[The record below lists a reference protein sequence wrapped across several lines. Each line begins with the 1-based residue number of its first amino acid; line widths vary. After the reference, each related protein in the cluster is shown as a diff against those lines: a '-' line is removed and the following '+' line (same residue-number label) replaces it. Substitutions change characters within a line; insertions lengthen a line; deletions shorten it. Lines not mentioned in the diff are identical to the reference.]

1 MGKFQTMLTLLKI
14 NNLALIEEVVWEMGS
29 GLIGITGET
38 GSGKSMVIGALKLIV
53 GQRADTELIRTGE
66 NTCTVEAIFDLK
78 DCREIN
84 SILETAGLE
93 PCSENQ
99 LVIRRVLDKKA
110 TNKQFINC
118 SPVTLNTLKK
128 VGKLLVDLHGPHD
141 HHSLFSSERQLSLLD
156 AYAGLTEITNQHSL
170 AYKKF
175 KSLQSE
181 YDELINS
188 ERSNEQAIDLLKHQ
202 INEIDEADIKEDE
215 EEKLYKRYQVSRNSK
230 SLLEAS
236 SKIISELHGEEH
248 SVIDQLMQLMRSFKE
263 LEKFDSSATRY
274 TEKFENALVEI
285 QELQNQLE
293 TYTGSIEMEPSRI
306 EEIECRVDL
315 IETLKRKYGNSLG
328 EVLGFRKSAHEK
340 LNKNENRHEELKRL
354 ETEIEEAQSEMLK
367 ISEKITKKR
376 IIASPKL
383 GNLVTKEL
391 KDLGFKKSIF
401 EISLEKKEKPT
412 SMGTESIEFLFAP
425 NPGEPSKALRSIASS
440 GEMSRVMLALKSTL
454 AGEDAIPVLV
464 FDEIDANV
472 GGAIAQ
478 SVGIKMAS
486 LGKSHQVISIS
497 HLPQVASLSKSH
509 YVVKKEFTD
518 GGRTRSEI
526 MKVDGKERV
535 AEIARMLGG
544 EKKSAQQHAHSLMQ
558 TAA

>member
-1 MGKFQTMLTLLKI
+1 MLTLLKI

-78 DCREIN
+78 DCSDIN
-84 SILETAGLE
+84 IILDESGLE

-99 LVIRRVLDKKA
+99 LVIRRVLDRKA

-170 AYKKF
+170 VYKKF

-181 YDELINS
+181 HNELISS

-202 INEIDEADIKEDE
+202 INEIDEADIKEE
-215 EEKLYKRYQVSRNSK
+215 EEEELYKRYQMSRNSK
-230 SLLEAS
+230 SLLETS
-236 SKIISELHGEEH
+236 SRILSELHGEEN

-263 LEKFDSSATRY
+263 LEKFDSSAMEY

-293 TYTGSIEMEPSRI
+293 TYAGSIEMEPSKI

-315 IETLKRKYGNSLG
+315 IETLKRKYGNSLR
-328 EVLGFRKSAHEK
+328 EVLSFRKSAHEK
-340 LNKNENRHEELKRL
+340 LNKTENRHEELKRL
-354 ETEIEEAQSEMLK
+354 EKEIEEAQSEMLK

-376 IIASPKL
+376 ISASPKL
-383 GNLVTKEL
+383 ANLVTKEL

-401 EISLEKKEKPT
+401 EISLEKKENPT
-412 SMGTESIEFLFAP
+412 AMGAEGIEFLFAP

-440 GEMSRVMLALKSTL
+440 GEMSRVMLALKGTL
-454 AGEDAIPVLV
+454 ASQDAIPVLV

-486 LGKSHQVISIS
+486 LGRSHQIISIS

-509 YVVKKEFTD
+509 YVVRKEFT
-518 GGRTRSEI
+518 GEGRTRSGI
-526 MKVDGKERV
+526 MKVDGKKRV

-544 EKKSAQQHAHSLMQ
+544 EKESAQQHAHSLMQ
-558 TAA
+558 SAA

>member
-1 MGKFQTMLTLLKI
+1 MLSLLKI

-66 NTCTVEAIFDLK
+66 DTCTVEAIFDLK
-78 DCREIN
+78 DCSDIN
-84 SILETAGLE
+84 TILDESGLE

-99 LVIRRVLDKKA
+99 LVIRRVLDRKA

-156 AYAGLTEITNQHSL
+156 AYAGLTEITKQHSL

-175 KSLQSE
+175 KFLQTE
-181 YDELINS
+181 HDELISS

-202 INEIDEADIKEDE
+202 INEIDEADIKEE
-215 EEKLYKRYQVSRNSK
+215 EEEELYKRYQMSRNSK
-230 SLLEAS
+230 NLLETS
-236 SKIISELHGEEH
+236 NKLISELHGEEN

-263 LEKFDSSATRY
+263 LEKYDSSATEY

-293 TYTGSIEMEPSRI
+293 TYAGSIDMEPSKI
-306 EEIECRVDL
+306 EKIECRVDL

-328 EVLGFRKSAHEK
+328 EVLSFRESAHEK
-340 LNKNENRHEELKRL
+340 LNKTENRHEELKRL
-354 ETEIEEAQSEMLK
+354 ENEIEKAQLEMLK

-376 IIASPKL
+376 ISAAPKL
-383 GNLVTKEL
+383 ADLVTKEL

-401 EISLEKKEKPT
+401 EISLEKKENPT
-412 SMGTESIEFLFAP
+412 AMGAEGIEFLFAP

-454 AGEDAIPVLV
+454 ASQDAIPVLV

-486 LGKSHQVISIS
+486 LGRSHQVISIS

-509 YVVKKEFTD
+509 YVVRKEFT
-518 GGRTRSEI
+518 GEGRTRSGI
-526 MKVDGKERV
+526 MKVDGKKRV

-544 EKKSAQQHAHSLMQ
+544 EKESAQQHAHSLMQ
-558 TAA
+558 SAA

>member
-1 MGKFQTMLTLLKI
+1 MLSLLKI

-66 NTCTVEAIFDLK
+66 DTCTVEAIFDLK
-78 DCREIN
+78 DCSDIN
-84 SILETAGLE
+84 IILDESGLE

-99 LVIRRVLDKKA
+99 LVIRRVLDRKA

-156 AYAGLTEITNQHSL
+156 AYAGLTEITKQHSL

-175 KSLQSE
+175 KFLQTE
-181 YDELINS
+181 HDELISS

-202 INEIDEADIKEDE
+202 INEIDEADIKEE
-215 EEKLYKRYQVSRNSK
+215 EEEELYKRYQMSRNSK
-230 SLLEAS
+230 NLLETS
-236 SKIISELHGEEH
+236 NKLISELHGEEN

-263 LEKFDSSATRY
+263 LEKYDSSATEY

-293 TYTGSIEMEPSRI
+293 IYAGSIDMEPSKI

-328 EVLGFRKSAHEK
+328 EVLSFRESAHEK
-340 LNKNENRHEELKRL
+340 LNKTENRHEELKRL
-354 ETEIEEAQSEMLK
+354 ENEIEKAQLEMLK

-376 IIASPKL
+376 ISAAPKL
-383 GNLVTKEL
+383 ADLVTKEL

-401 EISLEKKEKPT
+401 EISLEKKENPT
-412 SMGTESIEFLFAP
+412 AMGAEGIEFLFAP

-454 AGEDAIPVLV
+454 ASQDAIPVLV

-472 GGAIAQ
+472 GGAISQ

-486 LGKSHQVISIS
+486 LGRSHQVISIS

-509 YVVKKEFTD
+509 YVVRKEFT
-518 GGRTRSEI
+518 GEGRTRSGI
-526 MKVDGKERV
+526 MKVDGKKRV

-544 EKKSAQQHAHSLMQ
+544 EKESAQQHAHSLMQ
-558 TAA
+558 SAA

>member
-1 MGKFQTMLTLLKI
+1 MLSLLKI

-66 NTCTVEAIFDLK
+66 DTCTVEAIFDLK
-78 DCREIN
+78 DCSDIN
-84 SILETAGLE
+84 IILDESGLE

-128 VGKLLVDLHGPHD
+128 IGKLLVDLHGPHD

-156 AYAGLTEITNQHSL
+156 AYAGLTEITRQHSL

-215 EEKLYKRYQVSRNSK
+215 EEQLYKSYHVSRNSK

-248 SVIDQLMQLMRSFKE
+248 SVIDQLMQLMRSLKE
-263 LEKFDSSATRY
+263 LEKFDSSATEY

-293 TYTGSIEMEPSRI
+293 TYAGSIEMEPSKI

-328 EVLGFRKSAHEK
+328 EVLGFRESAHEK

-354 ETEIEEAQSEMLK
+354 EKEIEESQSEMHK

-376 IIASPKL
+376 ISASPKL
-383 GNLVTKEL
+383 AKLVTNEL

-401 EISLEKKEKPT
+401 EISLEQKEKPT
-412 SMGTESIEFLFAP
+412 SMGAESIEFLFAP

-509 YVVKKEFTD
+509 YVVKKEFTN

-544 EKKSAQQHAHSLMQ
+544 EKESAQQHAHSLMQ

>member
-14 NNLALIEEVVWEMGS
+14 NNLALIEEVVWEMES

-99 LVIRRVLDKKA
+99 LVIRRVLDRKA

-354 ETEIEEAQSEMLK
+354 GTEIEEAQSEMLK

-383 GNLVTKEL
+383 ANLVTNEL

>member
-1 MGKFQTMLTLLKI
+1 MLSLLKI

-66 NTCTVEAIFDLK
+66 DTCTVEAIFDLK
-78 DCREIN
+78 DCSDIN
-84 SILETAGLE
+84 IILDESGLE

-99 LVIRRVLDKKA
+99 LVIRRVLNKKA

-128 VGKLLVDLHGPHD
+128 IGKLLVDLHGPHD

-156 AYAGLTEITNQHSL
+156 AYAGLTEITRQHSL

-215 EEKLYKRYQVSRNSK
+215 EEQLYKSYHVSRNSK

-263 LEKFDSSATRY
+263 LEKFDSSATAY
-274 TEKFENALVEI
+274 TEKFESALVEI

-293 TYTGSIEMEPSRI
+293 TYAGSIEVEPSKI

-328 EVLGFRKSAHEK
+328 EVLGFRESAHEK

-354 ETEIEEAQSEMLK
+354 EKEIEESQSEMQK

-376 IIASPKL
+376 ISASPKL
-383 GNLVTKEL
+383 AKLVTNEL

-401 EISLEKKEKPT
+401 EISLEQKEKPT
-412 SMGTESIEFLFAP
+412 SMGAESIEFLFAP

-509 YVVKKEFTD
+509 YVVKKEFTN

-544 EKKSAQQHAHSLMQ
+544 EKESAQQHAHSLMQ

>member
-1 MGKFQTMLTLLKI
+1 MLSLLKI

-66 NTCTVEAIFDLK
+66 DTCTVEAIFDLK
-78 DCREIN
+78 DCSDIN
-84 SILETAGLE
+84 IILDESGLE

-99 LVIRRVLDKKA
+99 LVIRRVLHRKA

-118 SPVTLNTLKK
+118 SPVTLSTLKK
-128 VGKLLVDLHGPHD
+128 IGKLLVDLHGPHD

-156 AYAGLTEITNQHSL
+156 AYAGLTEITRQHSL

-215 EEKLYKRYQVSRNSK
+215 EEQLYKSYHISRNSK

-236 SKIISELHGEEH
+236 SEIISELHGEEH

-263 LEKFDSSATRY
+263 LEKFDSSATEY

-293 TYTGSIEMEPSRI
+293 TYAGSIEMEPSKI

-328 EVLGFRKSAHEK
+328 EVLGFRESAHEK
-340 LNKNENRHEELKRL
+340 LNENENRHEELKRL
-354 ETEIEEAQSEMLK
+354 ETEIEESQSEMHK

-376 IIASPKL
+376 ISASPKL
-383 GNLVTKEL
+383 AKLVTNEL

-401 EISLEKKEKPT
+401 EISLKQKEKPT
-412 SMGTESIEFLFAP
+412 SMGAESIEFLFAP

-509 YVVKKEFTD
+509 YVVKKEFTN

-544 EKKSAQQHAHSLMQ
+544 EKESAQQHAHSLMQ

>member
-1 MGKFQTMLTLLKI
+1 MLSLLKI

-78 DCREIN
+78 DCSDIN
-84 SILETAGLE
+84 IILDESGLE

-128 VGKLLVDLHGPHD
+128 IGKLLVDLHGPHD

-156 AYAGLTEITNQHSL
+156 AYAGLTEITRQHSL

-215 EEKLYKRYQVSRNSK
+215 EEQLYKSYHVSRNSK

-263 LEKFDSSATRY
+263 LEKFDSSATEY

-293 TYTGSIEMEPSRI
+293 TYAGSIEMEPSKI

-328 EVLGFRKSAHEK
+328 EVLGFRESAHEK

-354 ETEIEEAQSEMLK
+354 EKEIEESQSEMHK

-376 IIASPKL
+376 ISASPKL
-383 GNLVTKEL
+383 AKLVTNEL

-401 EISLEKKEKPT
+401 EISLEQKEKPT
-412 SMGTESIEFLFAP
+412 SMGAESIEFLFAP

-509 YVVKKEFTD
+509 YVVKKEFTN

-544 EKKSAQQHAHSLMQ
+544 EKESAQQHAHSLMQ

>member
-99 LVIRRVLDKKA
+99 LVIRRVLDRKA

-141 HHSLFSSERQLSLLD
+141 HHSLFSRERQLSLLD

>member
-1 MGKFQTMLTLLKI
+1 MLSLLKI

-66 NTCTVEAIFDLK
+66 DTCTVEAIFDLK
-78 DCREIN
+78 DCSDIN
-84 SILETAGLE
+84 IILDELGLE

-99 LVIRRVLDKKA
+99 LVIRRVLDRKA

-118 SPVTLNTLKK
+118 SPVTLNALKK
-128 VGKLLVDLHGPHD
+128 IGKLLVDLHGPHD
-141 HHSLFSSERQLSLLD
+141 HHSLFSSEKQLSLLD
-156 AYAGLTEITNQHSL
+156 AYAGLTEITKQHSL

-215 EEKLYKRYQVSRNSK
+215 EEQLYKSYHVSRNSK

-236 SKIISELHGEEH
+236 SKIISEFHGEEN

-263 LEKFDSSATRY
+263 LEKFDSSATGY

-293 TYTGSIEMEPSRI
+293 TYAGSIEMEPSKI

-328 EVLGFRKSAHEK
+328 EVLGFRESAHEK

-354 ETEIEEAQSEMLK
+354 ETEIEESKSEMHK

-376 IIASPKL
+376 ISASPKL
-383 GNLVTKEL
+383 AKLVTNEL

-401 EISLEKKEKPT
+401 EISLEQKEKPT
-412 SMGTESIEFLFAP
+412 SMGAESIEFLFAP

-440 GEMSRVMLALKSTL
+440 GEMSRVMLGLKSTL

-509 YVVKKEFTD
+509 YVVKKKFTN

-544 EKKSAQQHAHSLMQ
+544 EKESAQLHAHSLMQ

>member
-99 LVIRRVLDKKA
+99 LVIRRVLDRKA

-128 VGKLLVDLHGPHD
+128 VGNLLVDLHGPHD

-263 LEKFDSSATRY
+263 LVKFDSSATRY

-425 NPGEPSKALRSIASS
+425 NPGEPSKTLRSIASS

>member
-1 MGKFQTMLTLLKI
+1 MLTLLKI

-53 GQRADTELIRTGE
+53 GQRADTELIRTRE

-99 LVIRRVLDKKA
+99 LVIRRVLDRKA

-128 VGKLLVDLHGPHD
+128 LGKLLVDLHGPHD

-215 EEKLYKRYQVSRNSK
+215 EEELYKRYQVSRNSK

-354 ETEIEEAQSEMLK
+354 ETEIDEAQSEMLK
-367 ISEKITKKR
+367 ISEKITKNR

-383 GNLVTKEL
+383 ANLVTNEL

>member
-99 LVIRRVLDKKA
+99 LVIRRVLDRKA

-215 EEKLYKRYQVSRNSK
+215 EEELYKRYQVSRNSK

-354 ETEIEEAQSEMLK
+354 ETEIDEAQSEMLK
-367 ISEKITKKR
+367 ISEKITKNR

-383 GNLVTKEL
+383 ANLVTNEL

>member
-1 MGKFQTMLTLLKI
+1 MLSLLKI

-66 NTCTVEAIFDLK
+66 DTCTVEAIFDLK
-78 DCREIN
+78 DCSDIN
-84 SILETAGLE
+84 IILDESGLE

-128 VGKLLVDLHGPHD
+128 IGKLLVDLHGPHD

-156 AYAGLTEITNQHSL
+156 AYAGLTEITRQHSL

-215 EEKLYKRYQVSRNSK
+215 EEQLYKSYHVSRNSK

-263 LEKFDSSATRY
+263 LEKFDSSATEY

-293 TYTGSIEMEPSRI
+293 TYAGSIEMEPSKI

-328 EVLGFRKSAHEK
+328 EVLGFRESAHKK

-354 ETEIEEAQSEMLK
+354 EKEIEESQSEMHK

-376 IIASPKL
+376 ISASPKL
-383 GNLVTKEL
+383 AKLVTNEL

-401 EISLEKKEKPT
+401 EISLEQKEKPT
-412 SMGTESIEFLFAP
+412 SMGAESIEFLFAP

-509 YVVKKEFTD
+509 YVVKKEFTNE
-518 GGRTRSEI
+518 GRTRSEI
-526 MKVDGKERV
+526 MKVGGKERV
-535 AEIARMLGG
+535 AEVARMLGG
-544 EKKSAQQHAHSLMQ
+544 EKESAQQHAHSLMQ

>member
-1 MGKFQTMLTLLKI
+1 MLSLLKI

-78 DCREIN
+78 DCSDIN
-84 SILETAGLE
+84 IILDESGLE

-128 VGKLLVDLHGPHD
+128 IGKLLVDLHGPHD

-156 AYAGLTEITNQHSL
+156 AYAGLTEITRQHSL

-215 EEKLYKRYQVSRNSK
+215 EEQLYKSYHVSRNSK

-263 LEKFDSSATRY
+263 LEKFDSSATEY

-293 TYTGSIEMEPSRI
+293 TYAGSIEMEPSKI

-328 EVLGFRKSAHEK
+328 EVLGFRESAHEK

-354 ETEIEEAQSEMLK
+354 ETEIEESQSEMHK

-376 IIASPKL
+376 ISASPKL
-383 GNLVTKEL
+383 AKLVTNEL

-401 EISLEKKEKPT
+401 EISLEQKEKPT
-412 SMGTESIEFLFAP
+412 SMGAESIEFLFAP

-509 YVVKKEFTD
+509 YVVKKEFTN

-544 EKKSAQQHAHSLMQ
+544 EKESAQQHAHSLMQ

>member
-1 MGKFQTMLTLLKI
+1 MLTLLKI

-99 LVIRRVLDKKA
+99 LVIRRVLDRKA

>member
-1 MGKFQTMLTLLKI
+1 MLSLLKI

-66 NTCTVEAIFDLK
+66 DTCTVEAIFDLK
-78 DCREIN
+78 DCSDIN
-84 SILETAGLE
+84 IILDELGLE

-99 LVIRRVLDKKA
+99 LVIRRVLDRKA

-118 SPVTLNTLKK
+118 SPVTLNALKK
-128 VGKLLVDLHGPHD
+128 IGKLLVDLHGPHD

-156 AYAGLTEITNQHSL
+156 AYAGLTEITKQHSL

-215 EEKLYKRYQVSRNSK
+215 EEQLYKSYHVSRNSK

-236 SKIISELHGEEH
+236 SKIISEFHGEEN

-263 LEKFDSSATRY
+263 LEKFDSSATGY

-293 TYTGSIEMEPSRI
+293 TYAGSIEMEPSKI

-328 EVLGFRKSAHEK
+328 EVLGFRESAHEK

-354 ETEIEEAQSEMLK
+354 ETEIEESKSEMHK

-376 IIASPKL
+376 ISASPKL
-383 GNLVTKEL
+383 AKLVTNEL

-401 EISLEKKEKPT
+401 EISLEQKEKPT
-412 SMGTESIEFLFAP
+412 SMGAESIEFLFAP

-440 GEMSRVMLALKSTL
+440 GEMSRVMLGLKSTL

-509 YVVKKEFTD
+509 YVVKKKFTN

-544 EKKSAQQHAHSLMQ
+544 EKESAQLHAHSLMQ

>member
-1 MGKFQTMLTLLKI
+1 MLSLLKI

-66 NTCTVEAIFDLK
+66 DTCTVEAIFDLK
-78 DCREIN
+78 DCSDIN
-84 SILETAGLE
+84 IILDESGLE

-128 VGKLLVDLHGPHD
+128 IGKLLVDLHGPHD

-156 AYAGLTEITNQHSL
+156 AYAGLTEITRQHSL

-215 EEKLYKRYQVSRNSK
+215 EEQLYKSYHVSRNSK

-263 LEKFDSSATRY
+263 LEKFDSSATEY

-293 TYTGSIEMEPSRI
+293 TYAGSIEMEPSKI

-328 EVLGFRKSAHEK
+328 EVLGFRESAHKK

-354 ETEIEEAQSEMLK
+354 EKEIEESQSEMHK

-376 IIASPKL
+376 ISASPKL
-383 GNLVTKEL
+383 AKLVTNEL

-401 EISLEKKEKPT
+401 EISLEQKEKPT
-412 SMGTESIEFLFAP
+412 SMGAESIEFLFAP

-509 YVVKKEFTD
+509 YVVKKEFTN

-544 EKKSAQQHAHSLMQ
+544 EKESAQQHAHSLMQ

>member
-1 MGKFQTMLTLLKI
+1 MLTLLKI

-78 DCREIN
+78 DCSDIN
-84 SILETAGLE
+84 IILDESGLE

-99 LVIRRVLDKKA
+99 LVIRRVLDRKA

-170 AYKKF
+170 VYKKF

-181 YDELINS
+181 HNELISS

-202 INEIDEADIKEDE
+202 INEIDEADIKEE
-215 EEKLYKRYQVSRNSK
+215 EEEELYKRYQMSRNSK
-230 SLLEAS
+230 SLLETS
-236 SKIISELHGEEH
+236 SRILSELHGEEN
-248 SVIDQLMQLMRSFKE
+248 SVINQLMQLMRSFKE
-263 LEKFDSSATRY
+263 LEKSDSSAMEY

-293 TYTGSIEMEPSRI
+293 TYAGSIEMEPSKI

-315 IETLKRKYGNSLG
+315 IETLKRKYGNSLR
-328 EVLGFRKSAHEK
+328 EVLSFRKSAHEK
-340 LNKNENRHEELKRL
+340 LNKTENRHEELKRL
-354 ETEIEEAQSEMLK
+354 EKEIEEAQSEMLK

-376 IIASPKL
+376 ISASPKL
-383 GNLVTKEL
+383 ANLVTKEL

-401 EISLEKKEKPT
+401 EISLEKKENPT
-412 SMGTESIEFLFAP
+412 AMGAEGIEFLFAP

-440 GEMSRVMLALKSTL
+440 GEMSRVMLALKGTL
-454 AGEDAIPVLV
+454 ASQDAIPVLV

-486 LGKSHQVISIS
+486 LGRSHQIISIS

-509 YVVKKEFTD
+509 YVVRKEFT
-518 GGRTRSEI
+518 GEGRTRSGI
-526 MKVDGKERV
+526 MKVDGKKRV

-544 EKKSAQQHAHSLMQ
+544 EKESAQQHAHSLMQ
-558 TAA
+558 SAA

>member
-1 MGKFQTMLTLLKI
+1 MLSLLKI

-66 NTCTVEAIFDLK
+66 DTCTVEAIFDLK
-78 DCREIN
+78 DCSDIN
-84 SILETAGLE
+84 IILDESGLE

-128 VGKLLVDLHGPHD
+128 IGKLLVDLHGPHD

-156 AYAGLTEITNQHSL
+156 AYAGLTEITRQHSL

-215 EEKLYKRYQVSRNSK
+215 EEQLYKSYHVSRNSK

-263 LEKFDSSATRY
+263 LEKFDSSATEY

-293 TYTGSIEMEPSRI
+293 TYAGSIEMEPSKI

-354 ETEIEEAQSEMLK
+354 ETEIEESQSEMHK

-376 IIASPKL
+376 ISASPKL
-383 GNLVTKEL
+383 AKLVTNEL

-401 EISLEKKEKPT
+401 EISLEQKEKPT
-412 SMGTESIEFLFAP
+412 SMGAESIEFLFAP

-509 YVVKKEFTD
+509 YVVKKEFTN

-544 EKKSAQQHAHSLMQ
+544 EKESAQQHAHSLMQ

>member
-1 MGKFQTMLTLLKI
+1 MLSLLKI

-66 NTCTVEAIFDLK
+66 DTCTVEAIFDLK
-78 DCREIN
+78 DCSDIN
-84 SILETAGLE
+84 IILDESGLE

-99 LVIRRVLDKKA
+99 LVIRRVLDRKA

-156 AYAGLTEITNQHSL
+156 AYAGLTEITKQHSL

-175 KSLQSE
+175 KFLQTE
-181 YDELINS
+181 HDELISS

-202 INEIDEADIKEDE
+202 INEIDEADIKEE
-215 EEKLYKRYQVSRNSK
+215 EEEELYKRYQMSRNSK
-230 SLLEAS
+230 NLLETS
-236 SKIISELHGEEH
+236 NKLISELHGEEN

-263 LEKFDSSATRY
+263 LEKYDSSATEY

-293 TYTGSIEMEPSRI
+293 IYAGSIDMEPSKI

-328 EVLGFRKSAHEK
+328 EVLSFRESAHEK
-340 LNKNENRHEELKRL
+340 LNKTENRHEELKRL
-354 ETEIEEAQSEMLK
+354 ENEIEKAQLEMLK

-376 IIASPKL
+376 ISAAPKL
-383 GNLVTKEL
+383 ADLVTKEL

-401 EISLEKKEKPT
+401 EISLEKKENPT
-412 SMGTESIEFLFAP
+412 AMGAEGIEFLFAP

-454 AGEDAIPVLV
+454 ASQDAIPVLV

-486 LGKSHQVISIS
+486 LGRSHQVISIS

-509 YVVKKEFTD
+509 YVVRKEFT
-518 GGRTRSEI
+518 GEGRTRSGI
-526 MKVDGKERV
+526 MKVDGKKRV

-544 EKKSAQQHAHSLMQ
+544 EKESAQQHAHSLMQ
-558 TAA
+558 SAA

>member
-1 MGKFQTMLTLLKI
+1 MLSLLKI

-66 NTCTVEAIFDLK
+66 DTCTVEAIFDLK
-78 DCREIN
+78 DCSDIN
-84 SILETAGLE
+84 IILDESGLE

-99 LVIRRVLDKKA
+99 LVIRRVLDRKA

-156 AYAGLTEITNQHSL
+156 AYAGLTEITKQHSL

-175 KSLQSE
+175 KFLQTE
-181 YDELINS
+181 HDELISS

-202 INEIDEADIKEDE
+202 INEIDEADIKEE
-215 EEKLYKRYQVSRNSK
+215 EEEELYKRYQMSRNSK
-230 SLLEAS
+230 NLLETS
-236 SKIISELHGEEH
+236 NKLISELHGEEN

-263 LEKFDSSATRY
+263 LEKYDSSATEY

-293 TYTGSIEMEPSRI
+293 TYAGSIDMEPSKI

-328 EVLGFRKSAHEK
+328 EVLSFRESAHEK
-340 LNKNENRHEELKRL
+340 LNKTENRHEELKRL
-354 ETEIEEAQSEMLK
+354 ENEIEKAQLEMLK

-376 IIASPKL
+376 ISAAPKL
-383 GNLVTKEL
+383 ANLVTKEL

-401 EISLEKKEKPT
+401 EISLEKKENPT
-412 SMGTESIEFLFAP
+412 AMGAEGIEFLFAP

-454 AGEDAIPVLV
+454 ASQDAIPVLV

-486 LGKSHQVISIS
+486 LGRSHQVISIS

-509 YVVKKEFTD
+509 YVVRKEFT
-518 GGRTRSEI
+518 GEGRTRSGI
-526 MKVDGKERV
+526 MKVDGKKRV

-544 EKKSAQQHAHSLMQ
+544 EKESAQQHAHSLMQ
-558 TAA
+558 SAA

>member
-1 MGKFQTMLTLLKI
+1 MLTLLKI

-99 LVIRRVLDKKA
+99 LVIRRVLDRKA

-215 EEKLYKRYQVSRNSK
+215 EEELYKRYQVSRNSK

-383 GNLVTKEL
+383 ANLVTNEL

>member
-1 MGKFQTMLTLLKI
+1 MLTLLKI
-14 NNLALIEEVVWEMGS
+14 KNLALIEEVVWEMGP

-38 GSGKSMVIGALKLIV
+38 GSGKSMIIGALKLIV
-53 GQRADTELIRTGE
+53 GQRADTELVRTEE

-84 SILETAGLE
+84 SILDEAGFE

-99 LVIRRVLDKKA
+99 LVIRRVIDRKA

-156 AYAGLTEITNQHSL
+156 AYAGLTGITNQHSL

-175 KSLQSE
+175 KALQSE
-181 YDELINS
+181 YNELIS
-188 ERSNEQAIDLLKHQ
+188 CERSNEQAIDLLKHQ
-202 INEIDEADIKEDE
+202 INEIDEADIKKDE
-215 EEKLYKRYQVSRNSK
+215 EEELYKKYQVSRNSK
-230 SLLEAS
+230 NLLES
-236 SKIISELHGEEH
+236 SSRIISELHGEEH

-263 LEKFDSSATRY
+263 LEKFDPSATGY

-293 TYTGSIEMEPSRI
+293 TYAGSIEMEPSKI

-328 EVLGFRKSAHEK
+328 DVLAFRESAHEK
-340 LNKNENRHEELKRL
+340 LNKTENRHEELKRL
-354 ETEIEEAQSEMLK
+354 EIEIEEAQSEMLK

-376 IIASPKL
+376 ITASPKL
-383 GNLVTKEL
+383 ANLVTQEL

-401 EISLEKKEKPT
+401 EISLKKKNNPT
-412 SMGTESIEFLFAP
+412 SMGNEIIEFLFAP

-454 AGEDAIPVLV
+454 AKEDAIPVLI

-509 YVVKKEFTD
+509 YVVKKEFTNE
-518 GGRTRSEI
+518 GRTRSEI

-544 EKKSAQQHAHSLMQ
+544 EKESAQQHAHSLMQ

>member
-1 MGKFQTMLTLLKI
+1 MLSLLKI

-66 NTCTVEAIFDLK
+66 DTCTVEAIFDLK
-78 DCREIN
+78 DCSDIN
-84 SILETAGLE
+84 IILDELGLE

-99 LVIRRVLDKKA
+99 LVIRRVLDRKA

-118 SPVTLNTLKK
+118 SPVTLNALKK
-128 VGKLLVDLHGPHD
+128 IGKLLVDLHGPHD
-141 HHSLFSSERQLSLLD
+141 HHSLFSSEKQLSLLD
-156 AYAGLTEITNQHSL
+156 AYAGLTEITKQHSL
-170 AYKKF
+170 VYKKF

-215 EEKLYKRYQVSRNSK
+215 EEQLYKSYHVSRNSK

-236 SKIISELHGEEH
+236 SKIISEFHGEEN

-263 LEKFDSSATRY
+263 LEKFDSSATGY

-293 TYTGSIEMEPSRI
+293 TYAGSIEMEPSKI

-328 EVLGFRKSAHEK
+328 EVLGFRESAHEK

-354 ETEIEEAQSEMLK
+354 ETEIEESKSEMHK

-376 IIASPKL
+376 ISASPKL
-383 GNLVTKEL
+383 AKLVTNEL

-401 EISLEKKEKPT
+401 EISLEQKEKPT
-412 SMGTESIEFLFAP
+412 SMGAESIEFLFAP

-440 GEMSRVMLALKSTL
+440 GEMSRVMLGLKSTL

-509 YVVKKEFTD
+509 YVVKKEFTN

-544 EKKSAQQHAHSLMQ
+544 EKESAQLHAHSLMQ

>member
-1 MGKFQTMLTLLKI
+1 MLTLLKI

-78 DCREIN
+78 DCSDIN
-84 SILETAGLE
+84 IILDESGLE

-99 LVIRRVLDKKA
+99 LVIRRVLDRKA

-170 AYKKF
+170 VYKKF

-181 YDELINS
+181 HNELISS

-202 INEIDEADIKEDE
+202 INEIDEADIKEE
-215 EEKLYKRYQVSRNSK
+215 EEEELYKRYQMSRNSK
-230 SLLEAS
+230 SLLETS
-236 SKIISELHGEEH
+236 SRILSELHGEEN

-263 LEKFDSSATRY
+263 LEKSDSSAMEY

-293 TYTGSIEMEPSRI
+293 TYAGSIEMEPSKI

-315 IETLKRKYGNSLG
+315 IETLKRKYGNSLR
-328 EVLGFRKSAHEK
+328 EVLSFRKSAHEK
-340 LNKNENRHEELKRL
+340 LNKTENRHEELKRL
-354 ETEIEEAQSEMLK
+354 EKEIEEAQSEMLK

-376 IIASPKL
+376 ISASPKL
-383 GNLVTKEL
+383 ANLVTKEL

-401 EISLEKKEKPT
+401 EISLEKKENPT
-412 SMGTESIEFLFAP
+412 AMGAEGIEFLFAP

-440 GEMSRVMLALKSTL
+440 GEMSRVMLALKGTL
-454 AGEDAIPVLV
+454 ASQDAIPVLV

-486 LGKSHQVISIS
+486 LGRSHQIISIS

-509 YVVKKEFTD
+509 YVVRKEFT
-518 GGRTRSEI
+518 GEGRTRSGI
-526 MKVDGKERV
+526 MKVDGKKRV

-544 EKKSAQQHAHSLMQ
+544 EKESAQQHAHSLMQ
-558 TAA
+558 SAA

>member
-1 MGKFQTMLTLLKI
+1 MLSLLKI

-66 NTCTVEAIFDLK
+66 DTCTVEAIFDLK
-78 DCREIN
+78 DCSDIN
-84 SILETAGLE
+84 IILDELGLE

-128 VGKLLVDLHGPHD
+128 IGKLLVDLHGPHD
-141 HHSLFSSERQLSLLD
+141 HHSLFSSEKQLSLLD
-156 AYAGLTEITNQHSL
+156 AYAGLTEITKQHSL

-215 EEKLYKRYQVSRNSK
+215 EEQLYKSYHVSRNSK

-236 SKIISELHGEEH
+236 SKIISEFHGEEN

-293 TYTGSIEMEPSRI
+293 TYAGSIEMEPSKI

-328 EVLGFRKSAHEK
+328 EVLGFRESAHEK

-354 ETEIEEAQSEMLK
+354 ETEIEESKSEMHK

-376 IIASPKL
+376 ISASPKL
-383 GNLVTKEL
+383 AKLVTNEL

-401 EISLEKKEKPT
+401 EISLEQKEKPT
-412 SMGTESIEFLFAP
+412 SMGAESIEFLFAP

-440 GEMSRVMLALKSTL
+440 GEMSRVMLGLKSTL

-497 HLPQVASLSKSH
+497 HLTQVDSLSKSH
-509 YVVKKEFTD
+509 YVVKKEFTN

-544 EKKSAQQHAHSLMQ
+544 EKESAQQHAHSLMQ

>member
-1 MGKFQTMLTLLKI
+1 MLSLLKI

-66 NTCTVEAIFDLK
+66 DTCTVEAIFDLK
-78 DCREIN
+78 DCSDIN
-84 SILETAGLE
+84 IILDESGLE

-99 LVIRRVLDKKA
+99 LVIRRVLNKKA

-128 VGKLLVDLHGPHD
+128 IGKLLVDLHGPHD

-156 AYAGLTEITNQHSL
+156 AYAGLTEITRQHSL

-215 EEKLYKRYQVSRNSK
+215 EEQLYKSYHVSRNSK

-263 LEKFDSSATRY
+263 LEKFDSSATEY
-274 TEKFENALVEI
+274 TEKFESALVEI

-293 TYTGSIEMEPSRI
+293 TYAGSIEVEPSKI

-328 EVLGFRKSAHEK
+328 EVLGFRESAHEK

-354 ETEIEEAQSEMLK
+354 EKEIEESQSEMHK

-376 IIASPKL
+376 ISASPKL
-383 GNLVTKEL
+383 AKLVTNEL

-401 EISLEKKEKPT
+401 EISLEQKEKPT
-412 SMGTESIEFLFAP
+412 SMGAESIEFLFAP

-509 YVVKKEFTD
+509 YVVKKEFTN

-544 EKKSAQQHAHSLMQ
+544 EKESAQQHAHSLMQ

>member
-1 MGKFQTMLTLLKI
+1 MLSLLKI

-78 DCREIN
+78 DCSDIN
-84 SILETAGLE
+84 IILDESGLE

-128 VGKLLVDLHGPHD
+128 IGKLLVDLHGPHD

-156 AYAGLTEITNQHSL
+156 AYAGLTEITRQHSL

-215 EEKLYKRYQVSRNSK
+215 EEQLYKSYHVSRNSK

-263 LEKFDSSATRY
+263 LEKFDSSATGY

-293 TYTGSIEMEPSRI
+293 TYAGSIEMEPSKI

-328 EVLGFRKSAHEK
+328 EVLGFRESAHKK

-354 ETEIEEAQSEMLK
+354 EKEIEESQSEMHK

-376 IIASPKL
+376 ISASPKL
-383 GNLVTKEL
+383 AKLVTNEL

-401 EISLEKKEKPT
+401 EISLEQKEKPT
-412 SMGTESIEFLFAP
+412 SMGAESIEFLFAP

-509 YVVKKEFTD
+509 YVVKKEFTN

-544 EKKSAQQHAHSLMQ
+544 EKESAQQHAHSLMQ

>member
-1 MGKFQTMLTLLKI
+1 MLTLLKI

-78 DCREIN
+78 DCSDIN
-84 SILETAGLE
+84 IILDESGLE

-99 LVIRRVLDKKA
+99 LVIRRVLDRKA

-170 AYKKF
+170 VYKKF

-181 YDELINS
+181 HNELISS

-202 INEIDEADIKEDE
+202 INEIDEADIKEE
-215 EEKLYKRYQVSRNSK
+215 EEEELYKRYQMSRNSK
-230 SLLEAS
+230 SLLETS
-236 SKIISELHGEEH
+236 GRILSELHGEEN

-263 LEKFDSSATRY
+263 LEKSDSSAMEY

-293 TYTGSIEMEPSRI
+293 TYAGSIEMEPSKI

-315 IETLKRKYGNSLG
+315 IETLKRKYGNSLR
-328 EVLGFRKSAHEK
+328 EVLSFRKSAHEK
-340 LNKNENRHEELKRL
+340 LNKTENRHEELKRL
-354 ETEIEEAQSEMLK
+354 EKEIEEAQSEMLK

-376 IIASPKL
+376 ISASPKL
-383 GNLVTKEL
+383 ANLVTKEL

-401 EISLEKKEKPT
+401 EISLEKKENPT
-412 SMGTESIEFLFAP
+412 AMGAEGIEFLFAP

-440 GEMSRVMLALKSTL
+440 GEMSRVMLALKGTL
-454 AGEDAIPVLV
+454 ASQDAIPVLV

-486 LGKSHQVISIS
+486 LGRSHQIISIS

-509 YVVKKEFTD
+509 YVVRKEFT
-518 GGRTRSEI
+518 GEGRTRSGI
-526 MKVDGKERV
+526 MKVDGKKRV

-544 EKKSAQQHAHSLMQ
+544 EKESAQQHAHSLMQ
-558 TAA
+558 SAA

>member
-1 MGKFQTMLTLLKI
+1 MLSLLKI

-66 NTCTVEAIFDLK
+66 DTCTVEAIFDLK
-78 DCREIN
+78 DCSDIN
-84 SILETAGLE
+84 IILDESGLE

-128 VGKLLVDLHGPHD
+128 IGKLLVDLHGPHD

-156 AYAGLTEITNQHSL
+156 AYAGLTEITRQHSL

-215 EEKLYKRYQVSRNSK
+215 EEQLYKSYHVSRNSK

-263 LEKFDSSATRY
+263 LEKFDSSATEY

-293 TYTGSIEMEPSRI
+293 TYAGSIEMEPSKI

-328 EVLGFRKSAHEK
+328 EVLGFRESAHEK

-354 ETEIEEAQSEMLK
+354 EKEIEESQSEMQK

-376 IIASPKL
+376 ISASPKL
-383 GNLVTKEL
+383 AKLVTNEL

-401 EISLEKKEKPT
+401 EISLEQKEKPT
-412 SMGTESIEFLFAP
+412 SMGAESIEFLFAP

-509 YVVKKEFTD
+509 YVVKKEFTN

-544 EKKSAQQHAHSLMQ
+544 EKESAQQHAHSLMQ

>member
-1 MGKFQTMLTLLKI
+1 MLTLLKI

-99 LVIRRVLDKKA
+99 LVIRRVLDRKA

-188 ERSNEQAIDLLKHQ
+188 ERSNEQSIDLLKHQ

-215 EEKLYKRYQVSRNSK
+215 EEELYKRYQISRNSK

-263 LEKFDSSATRY
+263 LEKFDSSATGY

-293 TYTGSIEMEPSRI
+293 TYAGSIEMEPSKI

-328 EVLGFRKSAHEK
+328 EVLGFRESAHEK

-383 GNLVTKEL
+383 ANLVTNEL

-544 EKKSAQQHAHSLMQ
+544 EKESAQQHAHSLMQ

>member
-1 MGKFQTMLTLLKI
+1 MLSLLKI

-66 NTCTVEAIFDLK
+66 DTCTVEAIFDLK
-78 DCREIN
+78 DCSDIN
-84 SILETAGLE
+84 IILDESGLE

-99 LVIRRVLDKKA
+99 LVIRRVLDRKA

-156 AYAGLTEITNQHSL
+156 AYAGLTEITKQHSL

-175 KSLQSE
+175 KFLQTE
-181 YDELINS
+181 HDELISS

-202 INEIDEADIKEDE
+202 INEIDEADIKEEGE
-215 EEKLYKRYQVSRNSK
+215 EELYKRYQMSRNSK
-230 SLLEAS
+230 NLLETS
-236 SKIISELHGEEH
+236 NKLISELHGEEN

-263 LEKFDSSATRY
+263 LEKYDSSATEY

-293 TYTGSIEMEPSRI
+293 IYAGSIDMEPSKI

-328 EVLGFRKSAHEK
+328 EVLSFRESAHEK
-340 LNKNENRHEELKRL
+340 LNKTENRHEELKRL
-354 ETEIEEAQSEMLK
+354 ENEIEKAQLEMLK

-376 IIASPKL
+376 ISAAPKL
-383 GNLVTKEL
+383 ADLVTKEL

-401 EISLEKKEKPT
+401 EISLEKKENPT
-412 SMGTESIEFLFAP
+412 AMGAEGIEFLFAP

-454 AGEDAIPVLV
+454 ASQDAIPVLV

-486 LGKSHQVISIS
+486 LGRSHQVISIS

-509 YVVKKEFTD
+509 YVVRKEFT
-518 GGRTRSEI
+518 GEGRTRSGI
-526 MKVDGKERV
+526 MKVDGKKRV

-544 EKKSAQQHAHSLMQ
+544 EKESAQQHAHSLMQ
-558 TAA
+558 SAA

>member
-1 MGKFQTMLTLLKI
+1 MLSLLKI

-66 NTCTVEAIFDLK
+66 DTCTVEAIFDLK
-78 DCREIN
+78 DCSDIN
-84 SILETAGLE
+84 IILDELGLE

-99 LVIRRVLDKKA
+99 LVIRRVLDRKA

-118 SPVTLNTLKK
+118 SPVTLNALKK
-128 VGKLLVDLHGPHD
+128 IGKLLVDLHGPHD
-141 HHSLFSSERQLSLLD
+141 HHSLFSSEKQLSLLD
-156 AYAGLTEITNQHSL
+156 AYAGLTEITKQHSL

-215 EEKLYKRYQVSRNSK
+215 EEQLYKSYHVSRNSK

-236 SKIISELHGEEH
+236 SKIISEFHGEEN

-263 LEKFDSSATRY
+263 LEKFDSSATGY

-293 TYTGSIEMEPSRI
+293 TYAGSIEMEPSKI

-328 EVLGFRKSAHEK
+328 EVLGFRESAHEK

-354 ETEIEEAQSEMLK
+354 ETEIEESKSEMHK

-376 IIASPKL
+376 ISASPKL
-383 GNLVTKEL
+383 AKLVTNEL

-401 EISLEKKEKPT
+401 EISLEQKEKPT
-412 SMGTESIEFLFAP
+412 SMGAESIEFLFAP

-440 GEMSRVMLALKSTL
+440 GEMSRVMLGLKSTL

-509 YVVKKEFTD
+509 YVVKKEFTN

-544 EKKSAQQHAHSLMQ
+544 EKESAQLHAHSLMQ

>member
-99 LVIRRVLDKKA
+99 LVIRRVLDRKA

-215 EEKLYKRYQVSRNSK
+215 EEELYKRYQVSRNSK

-263 LEKFDSSATRY
+263 LEKFDSSATGY

-293 TYTGSIEMEPSRI
+293 TYAGSIEMEPSKI

-383 GNLVTKEL
+383 ANLVTNEL

>member
-1 MGKFQTMLTLLKI
+1 MLSLLKI

-66 NTCTVEAIFDLK
+66 DTCTVEAIFDLK
-78 DCREIN
+78 DCSDIN
-84 SILETAGLE
+84 IILDESGLE

-128 VGKLLVDLHGPHD
+128 IGKLLVDLHGPHD

-156 AYAGLTEITNQHSL
+156 AYAGLTEITRQHSL

-175 KSLQSE
+175 KTLQGE

-215 EEKLYKRYQVSRNSK
+215 EEQLYKSYHVSRNSK

-263 LEKFDSSATRY
+263 LEKFDSSATAY
-274 TEKFENALVEI
+274 TEKFESALVEI

-293 TYTGSIEMEPSRI
+293 TYAGSIEMEPSKI

-328 EVLGFRKSAHEK
+328 EVLGFR
-340 LNKNENRHEELKRL
+340 
-354 ETEIEEAQSEMLK
+354 
-367 ISEKITKKR
+367 
-376 IIASPKL
+376 
-383 GNLVTKEL
+383 
-391 KDLGFKKSIF
+391 
-401 EISLEKKEKPT
+401 
-412 SMGTESIEFLFAP
+412 
-425 NPGEPSKALRSIASS
+425 
-440 GEMSRVMLALKSTL
+440 
-454 AGEDAIPVLV
+454 
-464 FDEIDANV
+464 
-472 GGAIAQ
+472 
-478 SVGIKMAS
+478 
-486 LGKSHQVISIS
+486 
-497 HLPQVASLSKSH
+497 
-509 YVVKKEFTD
+509 
-518 GGRTRSEI
+518 
-526 MKVDGKERV
+526 
-535 AEIARMLGG
+535 
-544 EKKSAQQHAHSLMQ
+544 
-558 TAA
+558 